1 MICKTYSRHLHC
13 TGETR
18 HFHIIGEICSQAS
31 ELQKMGNSQWAEVVR
46 EGFPEEVKISDSHHT
61 SSGSESLT

>member
-1 MICKTYSRHLHC
+1 MVIIQRTMICETYSRHLHC

-18 HFHIIGEICSQAS
+18 HIHTIGEICSQAS

-46 EGFPEEVKISDSHHT
+46 EGFP
-61 SSGSESLT
+61 